1 MNPLNPQY
9 PHALYALTTPEATR
23 NANGSWVQAEPSWSL
38 VGACRE
44 ETNGK
49 GSTITTT
56 DGHALLFTAL
66 IQLPKGT
73 ARVNEGTEVAVADET
88 LTAAEIADLGANLEA
103 WRRSGKIRIAGTCA
117 KFDKGRLHCRLWI

>member
-38 VGACRE
+38 VAACRE